1 MSIND
6 IRSRGRPSNYTFE
19 RGNTPA
25 EMGPYVG
32 IVVNNYDA
40 SRSGLLQVYIEQF
53 GEIGADG
60 KPNLKNNKLWR
71 TVRYCPPFFGH
82 TNNGGPA
89 AGTGTY
95 PGNSNSYGMWFT
107 APDLGTEVLCFFV
120 GGDPLEGYYVGCI
133 PGKQINHMVPAIG
146 SSSKYV
152 LNNEGQKSYF
162 VNTPLA
168 PVSEINYNDPAIAG
182 NPRFFDKSKPVQS
195 VVAGTLLQQG
205 LNRDPVRG
213 PIRSSAQRESPSS
226 VYGISTPGRPIYGG
240 ALGGLTDAVIK
251 SKLQSGTVQPQDA
264 VIIGR
269 RGGHTFVMDDGDI
282 EGTDALVRIRTAKGH
297 QITMSDDGNCFY
309 IIHANGQTWLEFGKE
324 GSVDLFSTNS
334 INLRTQGQ
342 LNMHADRGI
351 NMYSGTTIRMKSK
364 TSMALE
370 ASTTM
375 SLIGTSRLTA
385 YSKVALNLKSDGKL
399 AMASKA
405 GSWNGGNSLV
415 LQAGVIHLNGG
426 STIPVTTPTSQQGYL
441 LSDTVFVVNQGWVS
455 RPRVLETIVTR
466 APTHE
471 PYPYHNQGVDLTIN
485 TDATTTPD
493 APAPANSLLG
503 QAQALYA
510 RTVSTAVSNG
520 LNSSDYLKTLPST
533 TPIPPE
539 AQASSSPDSALA
551 AAERLARGTVTN
563 SIDAAG
569 SINTAGS
576 AP

>member
-1 MSIND
+1 
-6 IRSRGRPSNYTFE
+6 
-19 RGNTPA
+19 
-25 EMGPYVG
+25 
-32 IVVNNYDA
+32 
-40 SRSGLLQVYIEQF
+40 
-53 GEIGADG
+53 
-60 KPNLKNNKLWR
+60 
-71 TVRYCPPFFGH
+71 
-82 TNNGGPA
+82 
-89 AGTGTY
+89 
-95 PGNSNSYGMWFT
+95 
-107 APDLGTEVLCFFV
+107 
-120 GGDPLEGYYVGCI
+120 
-133 PGKQINHMVPAIG
+133 
-146 SSSKYV
+146 
-152 LNNEGQKSYF
+152 
-162 VNTPLA
+162 
-168 PVSEINYNDPAIAG
+168 
-182 NPRFFDKSKPVQS
+182 
-195 VVAGTLLQQG
+195 
-205 LNRDPVRG
+205 
-213 PIRSSAQRESPSS
+213 
-226 VYGISTPGRPIYGG
+226 
-240 ALGGLTDAVIK
+240 
-251 SKLQSGTVQPQDA
+251 
-264 VIIGR
+264 
-269 RGGHTFVMDDGDI
+269 MDDGDI

-471 PYPYHNQGVDLTIN
+471 PYPYHNQGVAIQTSVVQDGQ
-485 TDATTTPD
+485 PSPPFD
-493 APAPANSLLG
+493 APDLPAG
-503 QAQALYA
+503 VAI
-510 RTVSTAVSNG
+510 T
-520 LNSSDYLKTLPST
+520 KTS
-533 TPIPPE
+533 
-539 AQASSSPDSALA
+539 
-551 AAERLARGTVTN
+551 
-563 SIDAAG
+563 
-569 SINTAGS
+569 
-576 AP
+576 